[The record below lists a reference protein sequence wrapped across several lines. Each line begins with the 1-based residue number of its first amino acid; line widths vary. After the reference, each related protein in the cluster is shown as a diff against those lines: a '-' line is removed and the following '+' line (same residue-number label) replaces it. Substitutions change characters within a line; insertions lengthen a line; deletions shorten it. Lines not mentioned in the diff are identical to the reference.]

1 MKLKFSEKLAYGLGD
16 FASNLIFATVSTF
29 LMYYYTDIYGLPAVV
44 VGTILFVAR
53 FVDAL
58 WDLLLGTLIDRTRT
72 RWGQCR
78 PYLLFASPLLAV
90 CVVATFTVPTG
101 SDSFKLA
108 YAYITYTLLM
118 CTYSL
123 VNIPYTAMPALMTD
137 DPRDRTRLSAVRMF
151 CAILGSMVVGALTLK
166 LVAVL
171 GGDDKQAGYQYT
183 VALMAGVGVLLFWLT
198 FALTRERIPPVRQE
212 RQIKADFATLMQGRA
227 WWMMALIGICVYTAL
242 SITGGTVLYYFK
254 YVVGDQSKA
263 SLYLF
268 VVGLGILCG
277 ILVAVVLTQR
287 FCKRK
292 VMMASASLSG
302 LLYASFYFLDPKN
315 LTAVYTLG
323 FAIQVFNGISV
334 PILWSMVADTS
345 DDAELRSGRRMVGLA
360 TSSIAF
366 SYKFGLGLGGA
377 IAGLLL
383 AAIGYQAN
391 VEQTP
396 QAVHGLVLIMSAI
409 PAFSKLLVV
418 VILFFY
424 PLHQAALDRMQP
436 RLKALRERAAVVSPN
451 PS

>member
-1 MKLKFSEKLAYGLGD
+1 MILKFSEKLAYGVGD

-29 LMYYYTDIYGLPAVV
+29 LMYYYTDIYGLQAVA

-53 FVDAL
+53 FVDAV
-58 WDLLLGTLIDRTRT
+58 WDLYLGTLIDRTET

-90 CVVATFTVPTG
+90 CVVATFTVPSG
-101 SDSFKLA
+101 SDTFKLA

-123 VNIPYTAMPALMTD
+123 VNIPYIAMPALMTD
-137 DPRDRTRLSAVRMF
+137 DPRDRTQLSAVRMF

-166 LVAVL
+166 LVQVL
-171 GGDDKQAGYQYT
+171 GGDNKQAGYQYT
-183 VALMAGVGVLLFWLT
+183 VSLMAGIGVLLFWLS
-198 FALTRERIPPVRQE
+198 FAFTKERVPPVKQE
-212 RQIKADFATLMQGRA
+212 VKIKADFMTLVNGRA
-227 WWMMALIGICVYTAL
+227 WWMMALIGLCVYTAL

-263 SLYLF
+263 ALYLF
-268 VVGLGILCG
+268 VVGLGLLCG
-277 ILVAVVLTQR
+277 ILIAVLLTKR

-292 VMMASASLSG
+292 VMMMSATLSG

-315 LTAVYTLG
+315 VTMVYALG
-323 FAIQVFNGISV
+323 FTIQLFNGISV
-334 PILWSMVADTS
+334 PILWSMVADTA

-377 IAGLLL
+377 IAGFLL

-391 VEQTP
+391 VVQTP
-396 QAVHGLVLIMSAI
+396 EAIQGLILIMSVI
-409 PAFSKLLVV
+409 PALSKLGV
-418 VILFFY
+418 VIILYFY
-424 PLHQAALDRMQP
+424 PLDQARLDDMQP
-436 RLKALRERAAVVSPN
+436 RLKAMRAQAA
-451 PS
+451 

>member
-1 MKLKFSEKLAYGLGD
+1 MILKFSEKLAYGVGD

-29 LMYYYTDIYGLPAVV
+29 LMYYYTDIYGLQAVA

-53 FVDAL
+53 FVDAV
-58 WDLLLGTLIDRTRT
+58 WDLYLGTLIDRTKT

-90 CVVATFTVPTG
+90 CVVATFTVPSG
-101 SDSFKLA
+101 SDTFKLA

-123 VNIPYTAMPALMTD
+123 VNIPYIAMPALMTD
-137 DPRDRTRLSAVRMF
+137 DPRDRTQLSAVRMF

-166 LVAVL
+166 LVQVL
-171 GGDDKQAGYQYT
+171 GGDNKQAGYQYT
-183 VALMAGVGVLLFWLT
+183 VSLMAGIGVLLFWLS
-198 FALTRERIPPVRQE
+198 FAFTKERVPPVKQE
-212 RQIKADFATLMQGRA
+212 VKIKADFMTLVNGRA
-227 WWMMALIGICVYTAL
+227 WWMMALIGLCVYTAL

-263 SLYLF
+263 ALYLF
-268 VVGLGILCG
+268 IVGLGLLCG
-277 ILVAVVLTQR
+277 ILIAVLLTKR

-292 VMMASASLSG
+292 VMMMSATLSG
-302 LLYASFYFLDPKN
+302 LPYASFYFLDPKN
-315 LTAVYTLG
+315 VTMVYALG
-323 FAIQVFNGISV
+323 FTIQLFNGISV
-334 PILWSMVADTS
+334 PILWSMVADTA

-377 IAGLLL
+377 IAGFLL

-391 VEQTP
+391 VVQTP
-396 QAVHGLVLIMSAI
+396 EAIQGLILIMSVI
-409 PAFSKLLVV
+409 PALSKLGV
-418 VILFFY
+418 VIILYFY
-424 PLHQAALDRMQP
+424 PLDQARLDDMQP
-436 RLKALRERAAVVSPN
+436 RLKAMRAQAA
-451 PS
+451 

>member
-1 MKLKFSEKLAYGLGD
+1 MILKFSEKLAYGVGD

-29 LMYYYTDIYGLPAVV
+29 LMYYYTDIYGLQAVA

-53 FVDAL
+53 FVDAV
-58 WDLLLGTLIDRTRT
+58 WDLYLGTLIDRTST

-101 SDSFKLA
+101 SDTFKLA
-108 YAYITYTLLM
+108 YAYVTYTLLM

-123 VNIPYTAMPALMTD
+123 VNIPYIAMPALMTD

-166 LVAVL
+166 LVQVL

-183 VALMAGVGVLLFWLT
+183 VSLMAGIGVLLFWLS
-198 FALTRERIPPVRQE
+198 FAFTKERVPPVTQE
-212 RQIKADFATLMQGRA
+212 VHFKKDFTTLINGRA
-227 WWMMALIGICVYTAL
+227 WWMMALIGLCVYTAL

-263 SLYLF
+263 ALYLF
-268 VVGLGILCG
+268 IVGLGLLGG
-277 ILVAVVLTQR
+277 ILIAVALTKR

-292 VMMASASLSG
+292 VMMMSATLSG

-315 LTAVYTLG
+315 VTMVYALG
-323 FAIQVFNGISV
+323 FTIQLFNGISV
-334 PILWSMVADTS
+334 PILWSMVADTA

-377 IAGLLL
+377 IAGFLL

-391 VEQTP
+391 VAQTP
-396 QAVHGLVLIMSAI
+396 EAIHGLILIMSVI
-409 PAFSKLLVV
+409 PALSKLGVV
-418 VILFFY
+418 VILYFY
-424 PLHQAALDRMQP
+424 PLDQARLDHMQP
-436 RLKALRERAAVVSPN
+436 RLKAMRAQAA
-451 PS
+451 

>member
-1 MKLKFSEKLAYGLGD
+1 MILKFSEKLAYGVGD

-29 LMYYYTDIYGLPAVV
+29 LMYYYTDIYGLQAVA

-53 FVDAL
+53 FVDAV
-58 WDLLLGTLIDRTRT
+58 WDLYLGTLIDRTKT

-90 CVVATFTVPTG
+90 CVVATFTVPGG
-101 SDSFKLA
+101 SDAFKLA

-123 VNIPYTAMPALMTD
+123 VNIPYIAMPALMTD

-171 GGDDKQAGYQYT
+171 GGANKQAGYQYT
-183 VALMAGVGVLLFWLT
+183 VSLMAGIGVLLFWVS
-198 FALTRERIPPVRQE
+198 FAFTRERVPPVKQE
-212 RQIKADFATLMQGRA
+212 VMLKADFATLVNGRA
-227 WWMMALIGICVYTAL
+227 WWMMALIGLCVYTAL

-254 YVVGDQSKA
+254 YVVGDQSRA
-263 SLYLF
+263 AFYLF
-268 VVGLGILCG
+268 IVGLGLLGG
-277 ILVAVVLTQR
+277 ILIAVALTKR
-287 FCKRK
+287 LCKRK
-292 VMMASASLSG
+292 VMMMSATVSG
-302 LLYASFYFLDPKN
+302 LLYVSFYFIDPKN
-315 LTAVYTLG
+315 VTMVYALG
-323 FAIQVFNGISV
+323 FAIQLFNGISV
-334 PILWSMVADTS
+334 PILWSMVADTA

-377 IAGLLL
+377 IAGFLL

-391 VEQTP
+391 VVQTP
-396 QAVHGLVLIMSAI
+396 EAIAGLVLIMSVI
-409 PAFSKLLVV
+409 PALSKLGV
-418 VILFFY
+418 VIILCFY
-424 PLHQAALDRMQP
+424 PLDQARLDDMQP
-436 RLKALRERAAVVSPN
+436 RLKAMRERTV
-451 PS
+451 

>member
-1 MKLKFSEKLAYGLGD
+1 MILTFSAKLAYGVGD

-29 LMYYYTDIYGLPAVV
+29 LMYYYTDIYGLQAVA

-53 FVDAL
+53 FVDAV
-58 WDLLLGTLIDRTRT
+58 WDLYLGTLIDRTET

-90 CVVATFTVPTG
+90 CVVATFTVPSG
-101 SDSFKLA
+101 SDTFKLA

-123 VNIPYTAMPALMTD
+123 VNIPYIAMPALMTD
-137 DPRDRTRLSAVRMF
+137 DPRDRTQLSAVRMF

-166 LVAVL
+166 LVQVL
-171 GGDDKQAGYQYT
+171 GGDNKQAGYQYT
-183 VALMAGVGVLLFWLT
+183 VSLMAGIGVLLFWLS
-198 FALTRERIPPVRQE
+198 FAFTNERVPPVKQE
-212 RQIKADFATLMQGRA
+212 VKIKADFMTLVNGRA
-227 WWMMALIGICVYTAL
+227 WWMMALIGVCVYTAL

-263 SLYLF
+263 ALYLF
-268 VVGLGILCG
+268 VVGLGLLCG
-277 ILVAVVLTQR
+277 ILIAVLLTKR

-292 VMMASASLSG
+292 VMMMSATLSG

-315 LTAVYTLG
+315 VTMVYALG
-323 FAIQVFNGISV
+323 FTIQLFNGISV
-334 PILWSMVADTS
+334 PILWSMVADTA

-377 IAGLLL
+377 IAGFLL

-391 VEQTP
+391 VVQTP
-396 QAVHGLVLIMSAI
+396 EAIQGLILIMSVI
-409 PAFSKLLVV
+409 PALSKLGV
-418 VILFFY
+418 VIILYFY
-424 PLHQAALDRMQP
+424 PLDQARLDDMQP
-436 RLKALRERAAVVSPN
+436 RLKAMRAQAA
-451 PS
+451 

>member
-1 MKLKFSEKLAYGLGD
+1 MILKFSEKLAYGVGD

-29 LMYYYTDIYGLPAVV
+29 LMYYYTDIYGLQAVA

-53 FVDAL
+53 FVDAV
-58 WDLLLGTLIDRTRT
+58 WDLYLGTLIDRTKT

-90 CVVATFTVPTG
+90 CVVATFTVPSG
-101 SDSFKLA
+101 SDTFKLA

-123 VNIPYTAMPALMTD
+123 VNIPYIAMPALMTD
-137 DPRDRTRLSAVRMF
+137 DPRDRTQLSAVRMF

-166 LVAVL
+166 LVQVL
-171 GGDDKQAGYQYT
+171 GGDNKQAGYQYT
-183 VALMAGVGVLLFWLT
+183 VSLMAGIGVLLFWLS
-198 FALTRERIPPVRQE
+198 FAFTKERVPPVKQE
-212 RQIKADFATLMQGRA
+212 VKIKADFMTLVNGRA
-227 WWMMALIGICVYTAL
+227 WWMMALIGLCVYTAL

-263 SLYLF
+263 ALYLF
-268 VVGLGILCG
+268 VVGLGLLCG
-277 ILVAVVLTQR
+277 ILIAVLLTKR

-292 VMMASASLSG
+292 VMMMSATLSG
-302 LLYASFYFLDPKN
+302 LPYASFYFLDPKN
-315 LTAVYTLG
+315 VTMVYALG
-323 FAIQVFNGISV
+323 FTIQLFNGISV
-334 PILWSMVADTS
+334 PILWSMVADTA

-377 IAGLLL
+377 IAGFLL

-391 VEQTP
+391 VVQTP
-396 QAVHGLVLIMSAI
+396 EAIQGLILIMSVI
-409 PAFSKLLVV
+409 PALSKLGV
-418 VILFFY
+418 VIILYFY
-424 PLHQAALDRMQP
+424 PLDQARLDDMQP
-436 RLKALRERAAVVSPN
+436 RLKAMRAQAA
-451 PS
+451 

>member
-1 MKLKFSEKLAYGLGD
+1 MILKFSEKLAYGAGD

-29 LMYYYTDIYGLPAVV
+29 LLYYYTDIYGLQAVA

-53 FVDAL
+53 FVDAV
-58 WDLLLGTLIDRTRT
+58 WDLYLGTLIDRTKT

-90 CVVATFTVPTG
+90 CVVASFTVPNG

-123 VNIPYTAMPALMTD
+123 VNIPYIAMPALMTD

-151 CAILGSMVVGALTLK
+151 CAILGSMVVGVLTLK
-166 LVAVL
+166 LVQVL
-171 GGDDKQAGYQYT
+171 GGDNKQAGYQYT
-183 VALMAGVGVLLFWLT
+183 VSLMAGIGVLLFWVS
-198 FALTRERIPPVRQE
+198 FAFTKERVPPVKQE
-212 RQIKADFATLMQGRA
+212 VMLKADFATLVNRRA
-227 WWMMALIGICVYTAL
+227 WWMMALIGLCVYTAL

-268 VVGLGILCG
+268 VVGLGVLCG
-277 ILVAVVLTQR
+277 ILIAVALTKR

-292 VMMASASLSG
+292 VMMMSATVSG

-315 LTAVYTLG
+315 VNTVYALG
-323 FAIQVFNGISV
+323 FTIQLFNGISV
-334 PILWSMVADTS
+334 PILWSMVADTA

-377 IAGLLL
+377 IAGFLL

-391 VEQTP
+391 VVQTP
-396 QAVHGLVLIMSAI
+396 EAIHGLVLIMSVI
-409 PAFSKLLVV
+409 PALSKLGVV
-418 VILFFY
+418 TILYFY
-424 PLHQAALDRMQP
+424 PLDQARLDDMQP
-436 RLKALRERAAVVSPN
+436 RLKAMREQAALNAVAA
-451 PS
+451 

>member
-1 MKLKFSEKLAYGLGD
+1 MILKFSEKLAYGVGD

-29 LMYYYTDIYGLPAVV
+29 LMYYYTDIYGLQAVA
-44 VGTILFVAR
+44 VGTIVFVAR
-53 FVDAL
+53 FVDAV
-58 WDLLLGTLIDRTRT
+58 WDLYLGTLIDRTET

-90 CVVATFTVPTG
+90 CVVATFSVPSG
-101 SDSFKLA
+101 SDTFKLA

-123 VNIPYTAMPALMTD
+123 VNIPYIAMPALMTD
-137 DPRDRTRLSAVRMF
+137 DPRDRTQLSAVRMF

-166 LVAVL
+166 LVQVL
-171 GGDDKQAGYQYT
+171 GGDNKQAGYQYT
-183 VALMAGVGVLLFWLT
+183 VSLMAGIGVLLFWLS
-198 FALTRERIPPVRQE
+198 FAFTKERVPPVKQAVK
-212 RQIKADFATLMQGRA
+212 IKADFMTLVNGRA
-227 WWMMALIGICVYTAL
+227 WWMMALIGLCVYTAL

-263 SLYLF
+263 ALYLF
-268 VVGLGILCG
+268 VVGLGLLCG
-277 ILVAVVLTQR
+277 ILIAVLLTKR

-292 VMMASASLSG
+292 VMMMSATLSG

-315 LTAVYTLG
+315 VTMVYALG
-323 FAIQVFNGISV
+323 FTIQLFNGISV
-334 PILWSMVADTS
+334 PILWSMVADTA

-377 IAGLLL
+377 IAGFLL

-391 VEQTP
+391 VVQTP
-396 QAVHGLVLIMSAI
+396 EAIQGLILIMSVI
-409 PAFSKLLVV
+409 PALSKLGV
-418 VILFFY
+418 VIILYFY
-424 PLHQAALDRMQP
+424 PLDQARLDDMQP
-436 RLKALRERAAVVSPN
+436 RLKAMRAQAA
-451 PS
+451 

>member
-151 CAILGSMVVGALTLK
+151 CAILGAMVVGALTLK

-171 GGDDKQAGYQYT
+171 GGDDKAAGYQYT
-183 VALMAGVGVLLFWLT
+183 VALMAGLGMLLFWLT
-198 FALTRERIPPVRQE
+198 FALTRERIPPVQQE
-212 RQIKADFATLMQGRA
+212 RQVKADFATLIKGRA
-227 WWMMALIGICVYTAL
+227 WWMMALIGICVYPAL

-268 VVGLGILCG
+268 IVGLGLLCCIL
-277 ILVAVVLTQR
+277 LAVVLTKR

-292 VMMASASLSG
+292 VMMASATLSG

-315 LTAVYTLG
+315 LAMVYGLG

-334 PILWSMVADTS
+334 PIL
-345 DDAELRSGRRMVGLA
+345 
-360 TSSIAF
+360 
-366 SYKFGLGLGGA
+366 
-377 IAGLLL
+377 
-383 AAIGYQAN
+383 
-391 VEQTP
+391 
-396 QAVHGLVLIMSAI
+396 
-409 PAFSKLLVV
+409 
-418 VILFFY
+418 
-424 PLHQAALDRMQP
+424 
-436 RLKALRERAAVVSPN
+436 
-451 PS
+451 

>member
-1 MKLKFSEKLAYGLGD
+1 MILKFSEKLAYGVGD

-29 LMYYYTDIYGLPAVV
+29 LMYYYTDIYGLQAVA

-58 WDLLLGTLIDRTRT
+58 WDLYLGTLIDRTKT

-90 CVVATFTVPTG
+90 CVVATFTVPSG

-123 VNIPYTAMPALMTD
+123 VNIPYIAMPALMTD

-171 GGDDKQAGYQYT
+171 GGDNKQLGYQYT
-183 VALMAGVGVLLFWLT
+183 VSLMAGIGVLLFWVS
-198 FALTRERIPPVRQE
+198 FAFTKERVPPVKQDVML
-212 RQIKADFATLMQGRA
+212 KADFRTLVNGRA
-227 WWMMALIGICVYTAL
+227 WWMMALIGLCVYTAL

-263 SLYLF
+263 ALYLF
-268 VVGLGILCG
+268 IVGLGLLGG
-277 ILVAVVLTQR
+277 ILIAVALTKR

-292 VMMASASLSG
+292 VMMMSTTVSG
-302 LLYASFYFLDPKN
+302 LLYACFYFIDPKN
-315 LTAVYTLG
+315 VTTVYALG
-323 FAIQVFNGISV
+323 FAIQLFNGISV
-334 PILWSMVADTS
+334 PILWSMVADTA

-377 IAGLLL
+377 IAGFLL

-391 VEQTP
+391 VVQTP
-396 QAVHGLVLIMSAI
+396 EAIAGLILIMSVI
-409 PAFSKLLVV
+409 PALSKLGV
-418 VILFFY
+418 VIILYFY
-424 PLHQAALDRMQP
+424 PLDQARLDDMQP
-436 RLKALRERAAVVSPN
+436 RLKAMRERAA
-451 PS
+451 

>member
-1 MKLKFSEKLAYGLGD
+1 MILKFSEKLAYGVGD

-29 LMYYYTDIYGLPAVV
+29 LMYYYTDIYGLQAVA

-53 FVDAL
+53 FVDAV
-58 WDLLLGTLIDRTRT
+58 WDLYLGTLIDRTET

-90 CVVATFTVPTG
+90 CVVATFTVPSG
-101 SDSFKLA
+101 SDTFKLA

-123 VNIPYTAMPALMTD
+123 VNIPYIAMPALMTD
-137 DPRDRTRLSAVRMF
+137 DPRDRTQLSAVRMF

-166 LVAVL
+166 LVQVL
-171 GGDDKQAGYQYT
+171 GGDNKQAGYQYT
-183 VALMAGVGVLLFWLT
+183 VSLMAGIGVLLFWLS
-198 FALTRERIPPVRQE
+198 FAFTKERVPPVKQE
-212 RQIKADFATLMQGRA
+212 VKIKADFMTLVNGRA
-227 WWMMALIGICVYTAL
+227 WWMMALIGLCVYTAL

-263 SLYLF
+263 ALYLF
-268 VVGLGILCG
+268 IVGLGLLCG
-277 ILVAVVLTQR
+277 ILIAVLLTKR

-292 VMMASASLSG
+292 VMMMSATLSG

-315 LTAVYTLG
+315 VTMVYALG
-323 FAIQVFNGISV
+323 FTIQLFNGISV
-334 PILWSMVADTS
+334 PILWSMVADTA

-377 IAGLLL
+377 IAGFLL

-391 VEQTP
+391 VVQTP
-396 QAVHGLVLIMSAI
+396 EAIQGLILIMSVI
-409 PAFSKLLVV
+409 PALSKLGV
-418 VILFFY
+418 VIILYFY
-424 PLHQAALDRMQP
+424 PLDQARLDDMQP
-436 RLKALRERAAVVSPN
+436 RLKAMRAQAA
-451 PS
+451 

>member
-1 MKLKFSEKLAYGLGD
+1 MILKFSEKLAYGVGD

-29 LMYYYTDIYGLPAVV
+29 LMYYYTDIYGLQAVA

-53 FVDAL
+53 FVDAV
-58 WDLLLGTLIDRTRT
+58 WDLYLGTLIDRTRT

-90 CVVATFTVPTG
+90 CVVATFTVPSG

-123 VNIPYTAMPALMTD
+123 VNIPYIAMPALMTD

-166 LVAVL
+166 LVQVL
-171 GGDDKQAGYQYT
+171 GGDNKQAGYQYT
-183 VALMAGVGVLLFWLT
+183 VSLMAGIGVLLFWVC
-198 FALTRERIPPVRQE
+198 FAFTKERVPPVKQE
-212 RQIKADFATLMQGRA
+212 VMLKADFMTLLNGRA
-227 WWMMALIGICVYTAL
+227 WWMMALIGLCVYTAL

-263 SLYLF
+263 SLYLLI
-268 VVGLGILCG
+268 VGLGLLGG
-277 ILVAVVLTQR
+277 ILIAVALTKR

-292 VMMASASLSG
+292 VMMMSATLSG
-302 LLYASFYFLDPKN
+302 LLYAAFYFIDPKN
-315 LTAVYTLG
+315 VMMVYALG
-323 FAIQVFNGISV
+323 FTIQLFNGISV
-334 PILWSMVADTS
+334 PILWSMVADTA

-377 IAGLLL
+377 IAGFLL

-391 VEQTP
+391 VAQTP
-396 QAVHGLVLIMSAI
+396 EAVHGLILIMSVI
-409 PAFSKLLVV
+409 PALSKLGV
-418 VILFFY
+418 VIILYFY
-424 PLHQAALDRMQP
+424 PLDQARLDHMQP
-436 RLKALRERAAVVSPN
+436 RLKAMRAQAA
-451 PS
+451 

>member
-1 MKLKFSEKLAYGLGD
+1 MTLKFSEKLAYGLGD
-16 FASNLIFATVSTF
+16 FASNLVFATVSTF

-58 WDLLLGTLIDRTRT
+58 WDLLLGTLIDRTKS

-90 CVVATFTVPTG
+90 CVVATFTVPAG

-137 DPRDRTRLSAVRMF
+137 DPRDRTRLAAVRMF

-171 GGDDKQAGYQYT
+171 GGTDKQLGYQYT
-183 VALMAGVGVLLFWLT
+183 VALMAGVGMLLFWLT
-198 FALTRERIPPVRQE
+198 FALTRERIPPLQQE
-212 RQIKADFATLMQGRA
+212 RQVKADFATLIKGRA

-268 VVGLGILCG
+268 IVGLGLLCG
-277 ILVAVVLTQR
+277 ILLAVVLTKR

-292 VMMASASLSG
+292 VMIASATLSG

-315 LTAVYTLG
+315 LAMVYGLG

-396 QAVHGLVLIMSAI
+396 QAIQGLVLIMSAV

-418 VILFFY
+418 VILVFY
-424 PLHQAALDRMQP
+424 PLHQVALDHMQP
-436 RLKALRERAAVVSPN
+436 RLKALRARAANAAQTPL
-451 PS
+451 

>member
-1 MKLKFSEKLAYGLGD
+1 MKLTFPEKLAYGLGD

-29 LMYYYTDIYGLPAVV
+29 LMYYYTDIYGLPAVA
-44 VGTILFVAR
+44 VGAILFVAR

-58 WDLLLGTLIDRTRT
+58 WDLVLGTLIDRTRT

-78 PYLLFASPLLAV
+78 PYLLFASPLLAL

-123 VNIPYTAMPALMTD
+123 VNIPYIAMPALMTD

-166 LVAVL
+166 LVDVL
-171 GGDDKQAGYQYT
+171 GGGDRQMGYQYT

-198 FALTRERIPPVRQE
+198 FALTRERIPPVHQE
-212 RQIKADFATLMQGRA
+212 RQVKADFATLIKGRA

-277 ILVAVVLTQR
+277 ILIAVALTKR
-287 FCKRK
+287 YCKRK

-302 LLYASFYFLDPKN
+302 LLYACFYFIDPKN
-315 LTAVYTLG
+315 LVMVYSLG
-323 FAIQVFNGISV
+323 FVIQVFNGISV

-383 AAIGYQAN
+383 AYIGYQAN

-396 QAVHGLVLIMSAI
+396 QAIHGLVLIMSAI

-418 VILFFY
+418 LILCFY
-424 PLHQAALDRMQP
+424 PLHQAALDHMQP
-436 RLKALRERAAVVSPN
+436 RLKALRERTAAASL
-451 PS
+451 

>member
-1 MKLKFSEKLAYGLGD
+1 MILKFSEKLAYGVGD

-29 LMYYYTDIYGLPAVV
+29 LMYYYTDIYGLQAVA

-53 FVDAL
+53 FVDAV
-58 WDLLLGTLIDRTRT
+58 WDLYLGTLIDRTKT

-90 CVVATFTVPTG
+90 CVVATFTVPSG
-101 SDSFKLA
+101 SDTFKLA

-123 VNIPYTAMPALMTD
+123 VNIPYIAMPALMTD
-137 DPRDRTRLSAVRMF
+137 DPRDRTQLSAVRMF

-166 LVAVL
+166 LVQVL
-171 GGDDKQAGYQYT
+171 GGDNKQAGYQYT
-183 VALMAGVGVLLFWLT
+183 VSLMAGIGVLLFWLS
-198 FALTRERIPPVRQE
+198 FAFTKERVPPVKQE
-212 RQIKADFATLMQGRA
+212 VKIKADFMTLVNGRA
-227 WWMMALIGICVYTAL
+227 WWMMALIGLCVYTAL

-263 SLYLF
+263 ALYLF
-268 VVGLGILCG
+268 VVGLGLLCG
-277 ILVAVVLTQR
+277 ILIAVLLTKR

-292 VMMASASLSG
+292 VMMMSATLSG

-315 LTAVYTLG
+315 ATMVYALG
-323 FAIQVFNGISV
+323 FTIQLFNGISV
-334 PILWSMVADTS
+334 PILWSMVADTA

-377 IAGLLL
+377 IAGFLL

-391 VEQTP
+391 VVQTP
-396 QAVHGLVLIMSAI
+396 EAIQGLILIMSVI
-409 PAFSKLLVV
+409 PALSKLGV
-418 VILFFY
+418 VIILYFY
-424 PLHQAALDRMQP
+424 PLDQARLDDMQP
-436 RLKALRERAAVVSPN
+436 RLKAMRAQAA
-451 PS
+451 

>member
-1 MKLKFSEKLAYGLGD
+1 MILKFSEKLAYGVGD

-29 LMYYYTDIYGLPAVV
+29 LMYYYTDIYGLQAVA

-53 FVDAL
+53 FVDAV
-58 WDLLLGTLIDRTRT
+58 WDLYLGTLIDRTKT

-90 CVVATFTVPTG
+90 CVVATFTVPSG
-101 SDSFKLA
+101 SDTFKLA

-123 VNIPYTAMPALMTD
+123 VNIPYIAMPALMTD
-137 DPRDRTRLSAVRMF
+137 DPRDRTQLSAVRMF

-166 LVAVL
+166 LVQVL
-171 GGDDKQAGYQYT
+171 GGDNKQAGYQYT
-183 VALMAGVGVLLFWLT
+183 VSLMAGIGVLLFWLS
-198 FALTRERIPPVRQE
+198 FAFTKERVPPVKQE
-212 RQIKADFATLMQGRA
+212 VKIKADFMTLVNGRA
-227 WWMMALIGICVYTAL
+227 WWMMALIGLCVYTAL

-263 SLYLF
+263 ALYLF
-268 VVGLGILCG
+268 VVGLGLLCG
-277 ILVAVVLTQR
+277 ILIAVLLTKR

-292 VMMASASLSG
+292 VMMMSATLSG

-315 LTAVYTLG
+315 VTMVYALG
-323 FAIQVFNGISV
+323 FTIQLFNGISV
-334 PILWSMVADTS
+334 PILWSMVADTA

-377 IAGLLL
+377 IAGFLL

-391 VEQTP
+391 VVQTP
-396 QAVHGLVLIMSAI
+396 EAIQGLILIMSVI
-409 PAFSKLLVV
+409 PALSKLGV
-418 VILFFY
+418 VIILYFY
-424 PLHQAALDRMQP
+424 PLDQARLDDMQP
-436 RLKALRERAAVVSPN
+436 RLKAMRAQAA
-451 PS
+451 